1 MSPVYEE
8 AGAWWF
14 DSNDGI
20 MGPYDT
26 EALALESYQ
35 RYNRNNC
42 PTCEEQ
48 YMKTSHKQNLLL
60 VLLSIA
66 WFIIILICLFHL
78 GES

>member
-8 AGAWWF
+8 AGSWWF

-42 PTCEEQ
+42 PTCEE
-48 YMKTSHKQNLLL
+48 
-60 VLLSIA
+60 
-66 WFIIILICLFHL
+66 
-78 GES
+78 